1 MFKSLNNNSFKFLFV
16 LIISFIFI
24 QTGCSCSSDGGG
36 QNSGPALKSLNLA
49 IPSDMTTSDPALST
63 DVNSGQILSKIYER
77 LLNFDDNLNLTPD
90 LAETFEVSA
99 DCTEF
104 KFVLKKNVKFSDG
117 KTLLTPKAV
126 KESFE
131 RVMNPKTMSPKANIF
146 DKLVGYEEFLAG
158 KSDNVS
164 GISISGE
171 YEVKLK
177 IKQPFSPFLFNLTM
191 VPASIVSVQGTDI
204 LGTGP
209 FFISQKSNG
218 AKMTLKKNVNYYQAD
233 KVFIDEIIYKIIH
246 DEKTQISEF
255 QIGNLDVLNLST
267 VNVKNFLSA
276 NASKFNIHQQPKLN
290 SYYIA
295 FNAGKNLFSE
305 KIRKAMN
312 YAINKDEIIKA
323 LMNGTMVSSK
333 GPFPPTLNSFDPA
346 ATGYSYDPEKA
357 KQLLKEENAQNL
369 KFDLYFKSSQEIEDI
384 MVLIKE
390 DLKKVGIDVTLKKME
405 WAALKSE
412 IVKGNLAMY
421 YLNWSADY
429 PDAHNFLVPLFHSK
443 NKGAGGNR
451 AFFEDKALD
460 VEMDKLETTSSD
472 SEYKK
477 LARSIQNNV
486 IEKAPWIFLW
496 HEIEYAAS
504 QKNIENYNVPKIYSM
519 EKFIGLKLKN

>member
-1 MFKSLNNNSFKFLFV
+1 LIKFNNNGLKFLFL
-16 LIISFIFI
+16 LIVSLVFI
-24 QTGCSCSSDGGG
+24 QAGCTCSSDSGG
-36 QNSGPALKSLNLA
+36 QNQGKTLKSLNLA
-49 IPSDMTTSDPALST
+49 IPSDITTIDPALST
-63 DVNSGQILSKIYER
+63 DVNSGQILSKIYEK
-77 LLNFDDNLNLTPD
+77 LLNFDDNLNLIPD

-104 KFVLKKNVKFSDG
+104 KFILKKNVKFSDG
-117 KTLLTPKAV
+117 ETVLTSKTV

-131 RVMNPKTMSPKANIF
+131 RVINPKTTSPKANIF
-146 DKLVGYEEFLAG
+146 DKLVGYEEFMTG
-158 KSDNVS
+158 KADNVT

-177 IKQPFSPFLFNLTM
+177 IKQPFAPFLFNLTM
-191 VPASIVSVQGTDI
+191 VAASIVSVHGTDI

-209 FFISQKSNG
+209 FLISQKSNG
-218 AKMTLKKNVNYYQAD
+218 AKMVLKKNANYYQAD

-255 QIGNLDVLNLST
+255 QIGNLDILNLST

-276 NASKFNIHQQPKLN
+276 NSSKFNIHKQPKLN
-290 SYYIA
+290 VYYIA
-295 FNAGKNLFSE
+295 FNAGKSIFSE
-305 KIRKAMN
+305 KVRKAMN
-312 YAINKDEIIKA
+312 YAINKEEIIKA
-323 LMNGTMVSSK
+323 LMDNTMITSK
-333 GPFPPTLNSFDPA
+333 GPFPPALNTFDSA
-346 ATGYSYDPEKA
+346 ATGYPYDPEKA
-357 KQLLKEENAQNL
+357 KQLLKEDNAQNL

-384 MVLIKE
+384 MILIKE

-451 AFFEDKALD
+451 AFFDDKAMD
-460 VEMDKLETTSSD
+460 ADMDKLEMTSSD
-472 SEYKK
+472 AEYKN
-477 LARSIQNNV
+477 LAKSIQKNI

-504 QKNIENYNVPKIYSM
+504 QKNVENYNVPKIYSM
-519 EKFIGLKLKN
+519 EKFVGLKLNN